1 MKRAETIKDFI
12 DIFPYGVTEL
22 RRHYKK
28 FFVQALV
35 ISVSLHLAA
44 LGGYFLGRYLT
55 REGAPPER
63 IVRIVKYAELG
74 PPPSIQEQG
83 PPPAIA
89 VSIPVARPTI
99 GVPVPVPDAQ
109 VSKETTIP
117 TQQELGEITAPLSG
131 RGTGENVVVTG
142 QPGGEGGEPGIDE
155 NVAVQSAPV
164 AIVQVKPEYP
174 AFAKAASLQGTVFVK
189 ALVDKDGKV
198 KKAVAVKGPET
209 FYKAA
214 CDAALKWVF
223 KPAIQKDK
231 PVAVWVMIPFNFKQG
246 E

>member
-1 MKRAETIKDFI
+1 MKRADTIKNFI

-28 FFVQALV
+28 FFIQALV

-63 IVRIVKYAELG
+63 VVRIVKYAELG

-83 PPPAIA
+83 PPPGVA
-89 VSIPVARPTI
+89 VTLPVARPTI

-117 TQQELGEITAPLSG
+117 TQQELGELAAPLVG
-131 RGTGENVVVTG
+131 RGTGEGIVVTG
-142 QPGGEGGEPGIDE
+142 QTGGEGEPGIDE
-155 NVAVQSAPV
+155 NVAVQVAPV

-198 KKAVAVKGPET
+198 KRAVAVKGPET
-209 FYKAA
+209 FYKSA
-214 CDAALKWVF
+214 CDAAMKWVF
-223 KPAIQKDK
+223 KPAIQNDK
-231 PVAVWVMIPFNFKQG
+231 PVAVWVMIPFIFKQG